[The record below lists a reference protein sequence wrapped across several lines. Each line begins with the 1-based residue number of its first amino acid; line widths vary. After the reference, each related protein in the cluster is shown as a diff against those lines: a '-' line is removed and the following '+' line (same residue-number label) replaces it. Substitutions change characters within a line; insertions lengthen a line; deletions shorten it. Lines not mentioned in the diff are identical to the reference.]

1 MSPCHFVIG
10 SVRSAGM
17 NVTQQTVWPPVASAA
32 PSAPAPS
39 GTVEGFE
46 ALAER
51 LAEEMAV
58 CWRQGERP
66 TALEY
71 LSRYQELQE
80 NTGAALKLICEEICL
95 RQDYGQE
102 KDTGDVVGPFPQWR
116 SQVEAL
122 LDNYR
127 GSRQVRGGPGFPAAG
142 EHWADF
148 DLVAEL
154 GRGGCVGV
162 FFARRPPLSQPPPG
176 PEEKHAPGSQH
187 PNVPTPPQ

>member
-32 PSAPAPS
+32 PSAPSLS

-51 LAEEMAV
+51 LAEEMAC

-102 KDTGDVVGPFPQWR
+102 KEAGDAIGHFPH
-116 SQVEAL
+116 SQSHITTTL
-122 LDNYR
+122 HNYP
-127 GSRQVRGGPGFPAAG
+127 S
-142 EHWADF
+142 
-148 DLVAEL
+148 
-154 GRGGCVGV
+154 
-162 FFARRPPLSQPPPG
+162 
-176 PEEKHAPGSQH
+176 
-187 PNVPTPPQ
+187 PPQ

>member
-32 PSAPAPS
+32 PSAPSLS

-71 LSRYQELQE
+71 LARYQELQE

-95 RQDYGQE
+95 RKDYGQE
-102 KDTGDVVGPFPQWR
+102 KETGEVIGPFPQWR

-127 GSRQVRGGPGFPAAG
+127 SSRQAPGGPGFPAAG
-142 EHWADF
+142 EHWTDF

-154 GRGGCVGV
+154 GRGGVGRGFLALGPRV
-162 FFARRPPLSQPPPG
+162 RDPPRVLPQNTLAVRHHPTLAPP
-176 PEEKHAPGSQH
+176 H
-187 PNVPTPPQ
+187 